1 MSEQRIDP
9 GPLPPF
15 ASFSSAHRAE
25 KSPRALLP
33 EELAL
38 LRPETVERRRESFRL
53 GRQAAHQALGVLGR
67 DKGPILAGENRE
79 PIWPDGVVGSIAHAA
94 GRGVALVAPS
104 ERSDGVGIDLEARR
118 PAPELADLVPRA
130 EERSWIDDLD
140 EGEQRDALLALFSA
154 KESIYKAFFPRVG
167 TFFGFD
173 AASLVPARDGFTAQ
187 LVADLDPDYPPHR
200 TFDVWCGWQGDLVL
214 TRLVL
219 PKT

>member
-1 MSEQRIDP
+1 M
-9 GPLPPF
+9 
-15 ASFSSAHRAE
+15 AWAATRAQ
-25 KSPRALLP
+25 SWP
-33 EELAL
+33 EE
-38 LRPETVERRRESFRL
+38 
-53 GRQAAHQALGVLGR
+53 
-67 DKGPILAGENRE
+67 KRE

-118 PAPELADLVPRA
+118 PAPEFADLVPRA
-130 EERSWIDDLD
+130 EERSWLDDLD
-140 EGEQRDALLALFSA
+140 DGEQRDALLALFSSN
-154 KESIYKAFFPRVG
+154 ESIYKAFFPRVG

-173 AASLVPARDGFTAQ
+173 AASLVPTQNGFTAQ

-214 TRLVL
+214 TRLIL